1 LILDFRLPEHS
12 MTTATA
18 VKQSVNAAGES
29 HLGAAGAFFDDQGE
43 IPASGEVE
51 QLAARIA
58 RADGKEGPHKGTLR
72 ALDEA

>member
-1 LILDFRLPEHS
+1 
-12 MTTATA
+12 
-18 VKQSVNAAGES
+18 VNAAGES

-72 ALDEA
+72 ALYEA